1 MAQQVPRFIELLS
14 KDHRVILLGGLAVI
28 AHGRDRHTHDVDI
41 WLDPL
46 NSAESWSNVIAD
58 ACRAFPEAS
67 VHRLP
72 GWVQVIDQ
80 GIADAADE
88 TGMIRVLGLGM
99 PLDIFRRPKEFE
111 ETGFDAVF
119 QRATRNDDGTYL
131 PDPLDLLQSKLD
143 TDREKDLHDIQHLE
157 SVVRRRYFA
166 QLPTASLADATD
178 MLDRFSD
185 WQVLRAALTNPDS
198 AVQDLARRH
207 LHEFAELG
215 DPFSQAI
222 LANREIPG

>member
-14 KDHRVILLGGLAVI
+14 KDHRVIMLGGLAVI

-58 ACRAFPEAS
+58 ACRAFSEAS

-80 GIADAADE
+80 GITDAADE

-143 TDREKDLHDIQHLE
+143 TDREKRPARH
-157 SVVRRRYFA
+157 
-166 QLPTASLADATD
+166 PASRKRCSSSL
-178 MLDRFSD
+178 
-185 WQVLRAALTNPDS
+185 LRAAPHRIPCRCHRYARS
-198 AVQDLARRH
+198 VFRLAGPPRRPH
-207 LHEFAELG
+207 QSGLRRAGSCPPAFA
-215 DPFSQAI
+215 
-222 LANREIPG
+222 